1 MFTLAAARAEGLTI
15 LDGVWNDIADVEDG
29 IVLAAGDDAV
39 DAR

>member
-1 MFTLAAARAEGLTI
+1 MPAHEGREI
-15 LDGVWNDIADVEDG
+15 DIADVEDG